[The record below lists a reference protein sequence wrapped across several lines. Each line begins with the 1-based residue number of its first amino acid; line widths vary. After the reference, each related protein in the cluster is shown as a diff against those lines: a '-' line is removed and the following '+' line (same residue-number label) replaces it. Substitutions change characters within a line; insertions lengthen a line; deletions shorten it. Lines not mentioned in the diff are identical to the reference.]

1 MDVGAGSVP
10 MDAGQF
16 YQPITWTNSLHL
28 QRGRLRSGSGK
39 RAFTQRDRALDA
51 APGQRVC
58 AWRRGGGTGGIGP
71 GLEHAAVGL
80 EPRAGGRGTLF
91 PLRSGGAL

>member
-1 MDVGAGSVP
+1 MDVGAGAVP
-10 MDAGQF
+10 VDAGQF

-39 RAFTQRDRALDA
+39 RAFTQRGRALDA

-58 AWRRGGGTGGIGP
+58 AWRRGGGTGGLGP
-71 GLEHAAVGL
+71 GLAA
-80 EPRAGGRGTLF
+80 RGRGAGATGRWQGDAF
-91 PLRSGGAL
+91 PSP